1 MTGKSERNAKRTGET
16 NLQKYH
22 TGKFYRLCLSG
33 SPHLDYI
40 NSELCAMLGYERQ
53 EIEDLFQ
60 NQYEKLIHS
69 EDVEKYRNFL
79 TLMRTKETSVMIEY
93 RLITKMGESLFVS
106 DTMTSRKFED
116 GSWKAFSAV
125 TDITDLKT
133 SYDIMETANNV
144 VSCGILRFTC
154 EKYPKVL
161 FMNDGMKKLLGGGT
175 ICSEMFLEDVRNNIY
190 FMLPFEEKNRFR
202 RYLEAAD
209 TNKGNVNFKISIYQ
223 VNGDQKPVI
232 GWIRKVKTET
242 QNEYEGFFL
251 DSEACT
257 TDERAALRRDFVSAL
272 ASVYETVFEVDLR
285 ERTIK
290 CLHASNP
297 TAKKAMTGVRML
309 LKDAVEYWSEKV
321 YPVSL
326 REECKAFFSDI
337 QRGLGGD
344 TPRRLVFG
352 LQNRFGNENIGGGVP
367 LKRMSN
373 IITEHIFCLVI

>member
-161 FMNDGMKKLLGGGT
+161 SMNEGMMRILGAKDRN
-175 ICSEMFLEDVRNNIY
+175 EPFLEDVRNNIY
-190 FMLPFEEKNRFR
+190 FMLPVEEKLRFR
-202 RYLEAAD
+202 NSLKASDES
-209 TNKGNVNFKISIYQ
+209 KGNVNF
-223 VNGDQKPVI
+223 NGSVFQANGEKRLVI
-232 GWIRKVKTET
+232 GWIRKVHAEGG
-242 QNEYEGFFL
+242 NEYEGFFL
-251 DSEACT
+251 DSETCS
-257 TDERAALRRDFVSAL
+257 TDEKIALRNDFIDAL
-272 ASVYETVFEVDLR
+272 TSVYDTAFEIDIK
-285 ERTIK
+285 ERTIR
-290 CLHASNP
+290 CLHAVNP
-297 TAKKAMTGVRML
+297 SAKKAMVGVRML
-309 LKDAVEYWSEKV
+309 LKDAVDYWCDKV
-321 YPVSL
+321 YPEEK
-326 REECKAFFSDI
+326 REECRAFFSDI
-337 QRGLGGD
+337 QNGLND
-344 TPRRLVFG
+344 ETPKRLVFG
-352 LQNRFGNENIGGGVP
+352 LPKSPDAEISGGGYP
-367 LKRMSN
+367 
-373 IITEHIFCLVI
+373 